1 MRENLRNDNNP
12 GQTKF
17 ENNTDNSLQ
26 QQFEDSIRQQDPNSA
41 SSEGMIYLD
50 IIQRFAL

>member
-1 MRENLRNDNNP
+1 MRENLRNDNSPVQN
-12 GQTKF
+12 KF
-17 ENNTDNSLQ
+17 DNNSDNSLQ
-26 QQFEDSIRQQDPNSA
+26 QQFEDSASQPESSSA

>member
-1 MRENLRNDNNP
+1 MRENLRNDNSTVQN
-12 GQTKF
+12 KF
-17 ENNTDNSLQ
+17 ENNTDISLQ
-26 QQFEDSIRQQDPNSA
+26 QQFEDSASQPEMNNA